1 MGLGGGGGEGI
12 LAVAVVPMEAIPM
25 AEPQILA
32 GGKTVGLR
40 ADLLDCHNCRLPLKP
55 PIFKCDAEHLVCSS
69 CRGAHAE
76 ACGGRAAVHSALA
89 DIFAAAATVP
99 CGYERYGCDAGG
111 VVYHEAADHRRACQ
125 HAPCCCPDRAGAA
138 GIGGCGFVGSRQDL
152 LDHISGPDHSRPII
166 VVRYGQPWNLSLPL
180 SRRWHILVG
189 EEDKA
194 VAAAAGADRH
204 RNLFLVSLGERGA
217 TTAVSLVCVRA
228 DGTAPGAPQFACK
241 LAVESDGCRLTLESP
256 LVCSSSLSGGL
267 PGEVKCLPVPKDF
280 LSGDSVPL
288 SIHIEKLPAPPAPP
302 LGPGV
307 APACTSPVAA
317 TPPPCPAATI
327 PPSRP
332 SSAGSSDNVAVK
344 TVITDQS
351 YKKRKSAN
359 PRKL

>member
-1 MGLGGGGGEGI
+1 MGLGGGGGEGV
-12 LAVAVVPMEAIPM
+12 LAVVPMEAIPM
-25 AEPQILA
+25 AEPQIVA
-32 GGKTVGLR
+32 GGKIVGLR

-69 CRGAHAE
+69 CRGLHGE

-194 VAAAAGADRH
+194 VAAAAGAERH

-228 DGTAPGAPQFACK
+228 DGTAPSAPQFACK

-267 PGEVKCLPVPKDF
+267 PAEVKCLPVPKDF

-302 LGPGV
+302 LGLGV

-332 SSAGSSDNVAVK
+332 SSGSSDNVAVK